1 MKKFVLLTAAV
12 SLTSVAFGQN
22 ASSSLIDEYE
32 CIYEYQVKNTKGSID
47 ATSTILQIGR
57 NTAKFSDYTTFQ
69 ARHKKRETIC
79 SSTSLFPK
87 MNLKVS

>member
-1 MKKFVLLTAAV
+1 MKKFVLLTVAV

-22 ASSSLIDEYE
+22 ASSSPIDEYE

-57 NTAKFSDYTTFQ
+57 NTAKFSDYMKNSFE
-69 ARHKKRETIC
+69 KIKE
-79 SSTSLFPK
+79 
-87 MNLKVS
+87 V